1 MNIEILTIITGTT
14 VCNANCPYCISK
26 MTPKQGINGIEQK
39 VNWRNFKK
47 ACMLA
52 EKKGVTTVLITG
64 KGEPTLYPEQITE
77 FLEKLKDFKFPIIE
91 LQTNG
96 IVLEKEFERYEE
108 YLKDWYEKGLDII
121 SISIAHYDSIKN
133 GEIFTSDKK
142 YINLESLI
150 KKLHEIG
157 FSVRLSCVLV
167 KGYIDS
173 IYEIVK
179 LINVAKEWKV
189 DQLTLRQLSRPLF
202 SESKRISQWVKD
214 HSLDQKELSS
224 IKSFFDKNAAR
235 LATLEHGAVIYDFN
249 DQNICLT
256 NALTIEPY
264 TENIRQLI
272 FFPNGHLKYDW
283 QFKGATLL

>member
-26 MTPKQGINGIEQK
+26 MTPKQGINGLKQE

-96 IVLEKEFERYEE
+96 IALEKEFERYEK

-121 SISIAHYDSIKN
+121 SISVAHYDSIKN
-133 GEIFTSDKK
+133 GEIFTSGKE
-142 YINLESLI
+142 YISLERLI

-173 IYEIVK
+173 IYGIVK
-179 LINVAKEWKV
+179 LTNVAKEWKA

-202 SESKRISQWVKD
+202 SENKRISQWVKN

-249 DQNICLT
+249 EQNVCLT

-272 FFPNGHLKYDW
+272 FFPNGHFKYDW

>member
-133 GEIFTSDKK
+133 GEIFTSDKE
-142 YINLESLI
+142 YINLERLI